1 MAKKKKV
8 EQKHELLYI
17 MSPQCGWCKKADPI
31 VDELKKKYDIRTLD
45 VTNPEES
52 KLAEEFKTKHNAQ
65 CGTPLFL
72 DNITGNQVCGFREDV
87 LEDWAKGKEIP
98 KPVQPKGQPPKL
110 PFLGAT
116 KKEEK
121 EYKKEYDKW
130 YKDNEKLP
138 GIKTADEMLKLPRVK
153 SDPPRPPIQNPNG
166 LTDEAIESW
175 KKEYEVW
182 LKENNHLPNIQPVD
196 VIVNKL
202 KSMQK
207 SQMEMPTVPNKVS
220 GDIEAKINRIEQK
233 LDKLSKH
240 FGVK

>member
-1 MAKKKKV
+1 MTKKTKT

-17 MSPQCGWCKKADPI
+17 MSPQCGWCKKADPV

-52 KLAEEFKTKHNAQ
+52 KIANEFKTKHNAQ

-87 LEDWAKGKEIP
+87 LEKWAKGEEIP
-98 KPVQPKGQPPKL
+98 KPIRPTGPMPKPP
-110 PFLGAT
+110 FYGAS

-121 EYKKEYDKW
+121 EWKKEYKKW
-130 YKDNEKLP
+130 YGDNKKVQ
-138 GIKTADEMLKLPRVK
+138 GIKTADEILEM
-153 SDPPRPPIQNPNG
+153 PRPKTDAPKPPMQNP
-166 LTDEAIESW
+166 TDEQLETW

-182 LKENNHLPNIQPVD
+182 VKENKHLPNIQNAD
-196 VIVNKL
+196 FVIDRIKQ
-202 KSMQK
+202 MQK
-207 SQMEMPTVPNKVS
+207 QQPQQVQTGNVNLSSDQ
-220 GDIEAKINRIEQK
+220 EARLSRIEQK

-240 FGVK
+240 FGLK